1 MSTQQR
7 ILRFRLKTDET
18 PVSVPAGRV
27 LLVTQERQ
35 DIFATLGHLEVWI
48 QAETVQGWPNH
59 DPMGS
64 NGSVGSQEM
73 QVFGTGQVVP
83 DDAEHVGSVL
93 DGPFVWHLYRL
104 QKTGE

>member
-1 MSTQQR
+1 MTADDAA
-7 ILRFRLKTDET
+7 T
-18 PVSVPAGRV
+18 SVPAGRV
-27 LLVTQERQ
+27 LLITQERQ
-35 DIFATLGHLEVWI
+35 DIFKTLGHLEVWI
-48 QAETVQGWPNH
+48 QAETVQGWP
-59 DPMGS
+59 DLVPLGS
-64 NGSVGSQEM
+64 NGSVGSQEL